1 MSLTFNGFKNSPI
14 TLTFLLVPFSSISPL
29 EILWFSK
36 AIAFSTS
43 LKLILDACILYKS
56 NATSSSFSWTP
67 LISTPEISTNSSI
80 LSSRYSAYSLSLS
93 IEKSP
98 ERLIFIMGIC
108 SLKFTSVTLGSLGRS
123 LGKSLS
129 AIAISTLSFTFINA
143 SEGEISKLNSTL
155 MLEYPCI
162 EVEVILSIPVIAFI
176 SFSSLFVIN
185 FSTSVAEFPGYGVA
199 T

>member
-1 MSLTFNGFKNSPI
+1 
-14 TLTFLLVPFSSISPL
+14 
-29 EILWFSK
+29 
-36 AIAFSTS
+36 
-43 LKLILDACILYKS
+43 
-56 NATSSSFSWTP
+56 
-67 LISTPEISTNSSI
+67 
-80 LSSRYSAYSLSLS
+80 
-93 IEKSP
+93 
-98 ERLIFIMGIC
+98 MGIC